1 MKPGT
6 VDLLDADPDLG
17 EGLPEVARARLNGLL
32 RAPVLA
38 VDKGCWEPPALEPG
52 SIGLLVLSGLIT
64 RRVSLGPASSSEL
77 MGPGD
82 ILRPA
87 EHGLIPEFTLH
98 SSAWRVLSKADAA
111 VIDRR
116 TTALLGRS
124 PDLSAAIAARL
135 LRRTRCLAY
144 LMAVQH
150 FRRVDDALLATLWHV
165 AAMWGKVTL
174 DGVVLPFRFTHEA
187 LAEIVGAR
195 RPTVTVAV
203 HSLEARGQ
211 LRREEPGRWVL
222 LGDPPEWEADAI
234 RQGSPAEARPQATLP
249 RHVALTRQGLP
260 SPNGRGPRAERESP
274 YTH

>member
-1 MKPGT
+1 MSGT

-17 EGLPEVARARLNGLL
+17 EGLPEVARQRLQGLL

-38 VDKGCWEPPALEPG
+38 AEKGCWEPPAIEPG
-52 SIGLLVLSGLIT
+52 SIGLLVLSGLMT
-64 RRVSLGPASSSEL
+64 RRVSLGPVSSSEL
-77 MGPGD
+77 VGPGD

-87 EHGLIPEFTLH
+87 EHGLIPEVMPH
-98 SSAWRVLSKADAA
+98 SSAWRVLAESEVA

-116 TTALLGRS
+116 TTALLGHS

-135 LRRTRCLAY
+135 LRRARCLAY

-165 AAMWGKVTL
+165 ATMWGKVTL
-174 DGVVLPFRFTHEA
+174 EGVVLPFRFTHEA
-187 LAEIVGAR
+187 LGEIVGAR

-203 HSLEARGQ
+203 RSLEARGR

-222 LGDPPEWEADAI
+222 LGDPPQWEADAI
-234 RQGSPAEARPQATLP
+234 KQNKVAEARSKPAP
-249 RHVALTRQGLP
+249 ARHAALTGQALL
-260 SPNGRGPRAERESP
+260 SPNGRGPHAERESP
-274 YTH
+274 YAR